1 MKRRNREINI
11 FSMSAL
17 DLFASALGAFI
28 LIAIIIFPY
37 FPNIGMAELEAL
49 EAALDRLRDEEQA
62 NDALAEI
69 REELED
75 RLRAV
80 QAEYEAQ
87 VTGLQQRVD
96 ALTRQVADT
105 NELRDRLSNAEQ
117 AQAQAEQGQAQAE
130 QAQAQAEQGQ
140 AQAEQAQAQA
150 EQGQAQAEQAQAQA
164 EEERDVAEGQL
175 AEALADNEELEAN
188 LADERRREFLSVN
201 ISWSTDDDVDL
212 HVIDPRGNEY
222 AWNSRSHPGS
232 PARFEEDTVD
242 GPGNE
247 LWLHPTVEPGQ
258 YEIYYNLYSGQDI
271 PVVRGAVIYSRGRE
285 ELRNVTLT
293 FGPMRHVATVLVET
307 DASGGVTVSVR

>member
-28 LIAIIIFPY
+28 LLAIVIFPY

-49 EAALDRLRDEEQA
+49 EAALDRLQDEEEENA
-62 NDALAEI
+62 ALAAL
-69 REELED
+69 REELEG
-75 RLRAV
+75 RLRQV
-80 QAEYEAQ
+80 QAEYDSR
-87 VTGLQQRVD
+87 VTQLQAR
-96 ALTRQVADT
+96 VADLT
-105 NELRDRLSNAEQ
+105 QQVSDSDQLRDRLAG
-117 AQAQAEQGQAQAE
+117 AQAARADAEAAQADAE
-130 QAQAQAEQGQ
+130 AAQAR
-140 AQAEQAQAQA
+140 
-150 EQGQAQAEQAQAQA
+150 A
-164 EEERDVAEGQL
+164 EEERDVAEGEL
-175 AEALADNEELEAN
+175 AEALADNEVLEAN

-212 HVIDPRGNEY
+212 HVVDPRGNEY

-232 PARFEEDTVD
+232 PARFEEDTVN

-258 YEIYYNLYSGQDI
+258 YEIYYNLYSRPCTRRLAGCSGQAN
-271 PVVRGAVIYSRGRE
+271 PVVRGAIIYSRGRD

-293 FGPMRHVATVLVET
+293 LGPRHHVAMVMVET